1 MIEPFLALPECYYP
15 QFAPLP
21 VPMAKHLIREEYRWS
36 RKKAETRR
44 QTPEQ
49 IWATIEKRVRDA
61 RAIVYEYMNPFVIT
75 GQPNPF
81 PSTAWLLDT
90 LADYTPKGKRNAL
103 QTVYYWQ
110 DKGLLR
116 RDRPRGHLDPT
127 NVAAFLVARIAEK
140 EHQRNWLPA
149 KLEKNEPYW
158 WCITIVMK
166 RLLSEAGY
174 VIVPP
179 GLKPNGLHLG
189 ASRCNRLLDW
199 FSPSNVSGGVDV
211 SVHRHATLSTEE
223 GGLTLA
229 VRFLAM
235 PTRATRPAGIAGI
248 NHTQRYTCKSRLV
261 GKELTMVPDR
271 QFYCSQHHG
280 DTYHK
285 EL

>member
-75 GQPNPF
+75 GQPDPF
-81 PSTAWLLDT
+81 PSTTWLLDT
-90 LADYTPKGKRNAL
+90 LAGYTPEGKRNAL

-110 DKGLLR
+110 GKGLLR
-116 RDRPRGHLDPT
+116 RDRPGGHLDPT
-127 NVAAFLVARIAEK
+127 NVAAFLTARIAEK

-158 WCITIVMK
+158 WCYSQKGPDASIEYTPLPLPANLPPATFLWTPWIGAPWFSKEWQVFGDKAARWAGVISYEQEIKVWDDDTAMKIVGLRDEGFVKEEDIRSMIQGASQMILK
-166 RLLSEAGY
+166 RL
-174 VIVPP
+174 
-179 GLKPNGLHLG
+179 
-189 ASRCNRLLDW
+189 
-199 FSPSNVSGGVDV
+199 
-211 SVHRHATLSTEE
+211 AT
-223 GGLTLA
+223 
-229 VRFLAM
+229 
-235 PTRATRPAGIAGI
+235 IA
-248 NHTQRYTCKSRLV
+248 
-261 GKELTMVPDR
+261 R
-271 QFYCSQHHG
+271 QA
-280 DTYHK
+280 
-285 EL
+285 